1 MRAALVIAARILR
14 QRLRDRSAIIFAV
27 VTPLGLAVAF
37 ASVIPDF
44 TQNYHTTIAV
54 VDLDGGTVAR
64 ALVGEGFG
72 NDQVSKIAAVRS
84 VDSEASA
91 RTLVD
96 DDTVGAAVV
105 IPAGFTASISSGQAV
120 TIRILGGSDPVAREV
135 ARAVVTGFASRIG
148 TVQLTVA
155 ALGATGGTVD
165 ASMVQAVTQAV
176 AGGTGP
182 IAVTD
187 ATAEKRQASLA
198 TFYGAA
204 MAIMF
209 VFFAT
214 QYGAFAVLG
223 ERRDGTLA
231 RLLAAPI
238 RPSSIILGGAVAG
251 FALGV
256 VAMAVLV
263 AATTLI
269 THANWGP
276 PLLVAA
282 LVAAAVVAAMGIS
295 SLVATLARTVDQAGN
310 LNAIVAM
317 CLASI
322 GGVFIP
328 LSQTPEIMTRIAMIT
343 PHAWF
348 LRAIDTL
355 SGSGVGIADIL
366 PSILVLLGMGLATGA
381 VGMWRARG
389 ALTAA

>member
-44 TQNYHTTIAV
+44 TRNYHATIAV
-54 VDLDGGTVAR
+54 VNLDAGDIGRSLVA
-64 ALVGEGFG
+64 EGFG
-72 NDQVSKIAAVRS
+72 NDQVRGIVTVRS
-84 VDSEASA
+84 VGTEEAA
-91 RTLVD
+91 RALVD
-96 DDTVGAAVV
+96 AGDAGAAVIV
-105 IPAGFTASISSGQAV
+105 PADLTATIAAGRQATVRVLGASDV
-120 TIRILGGSDPVAREV
+120 TAREV
-135 ARAVVTGFASRIG
+135 ARAVVSGFAHRVG
-148 TVQLTVA
+148 AVQLTVT

-165 ASMVQAVTQAV
+165 AGVIAAVSQAVG
-176 AGGTGP
+176 GGTGP
-182 IAVTD
+182 VAVTD

-238 RPSSIILGGAVAG
+238 RPSSIVLGGAIAG
-251 FALGV
+251 FALGA
-256 VAMAVLV
+256 VAMGVLV

-295 SLVATLARTVDQAGN
+295 SLVATVARTVDQAGN

-328 LSQTPEIMTRIAMIT
+328 LSQTPEVMTRIAMIT

-348 LRAIDTL
+348 LRAIDSL
-355 SGSGVGIADIL
+355 SGSGVGIGDIL
-366 PSILVLLGMGLATGA
+366 PSILVLLGMGAVTGA
-381 VGMWRARG
+381 IGMWRARG